1 MTASLSL
8 YYVLDYI
15 GSIAMPKQDTEAVQA
30 RITKEFKKDKNWL
43 AGKLANN
50 CLAVNSNMGSK
61 QNKWGSN
68 DG

>member
-1 MTASLSL
+1 
-8 YYVLDYI
+8 
-15 GSIAMPKQDTEAVQA
+15 MPKQDTEAVQA
-30 RITKEFKKDKNWL
+30 RIAKEFKKNKSWL

-50 CLAVNSNMGSK
+50 CLAMNSNMGSK